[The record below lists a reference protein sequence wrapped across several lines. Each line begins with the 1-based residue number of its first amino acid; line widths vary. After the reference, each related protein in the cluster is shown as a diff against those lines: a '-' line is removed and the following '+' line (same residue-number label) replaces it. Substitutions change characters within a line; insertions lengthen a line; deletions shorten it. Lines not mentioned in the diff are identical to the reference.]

1 MVSATCTGQLAST
14 LGGQSAYVLRQRAA
28 RTSVSRRRS
37 ITSTS
42 TLSGPELHEY
52 MTRIPARGQ
61 KPRHLPPALSTLKEL
76 QLAHV
81 KGIPFEKPVSPPPI
95 SEQRVAV
102 QITQSARLSFRSGL
116 CLHSLSGCSTCR
128 RCRTRNE
135 KVFEKLV
142 RKPCGG
148 CCFEQNT
155 LFAAA
160 LRSLGYAVFTAA
172 ARCSTCACPD
182 VHGLFPMHAK
192 SGSKGLLCIRQC
204 TFDPTNHK
212 RCYILLLLKQPL

>member
-1 MVSATCTGQLAST
+1 M
-14 LGGQSAYVLRQRAA
+14 
-28 RTSVSRRRS
+28 
-37 ITSTS
+37 S

-52 MTRIPARGQ
+52 MKRIRARGQ
-61 KPRHLPPALSTLKEL
+61 KSRHLPPALSTLTEL

-81 KGIPFEKPVSPPPI
+81 KDIPFEKPVSPLPN

-102 QITQSARLSFRSGL
+102 QVTQSARLSFRSEL
-116 CLHSLSGCSTCR
+116 WLHSLSGCST
-128 RCRTRNE
+128 CRTRNE

-182 VHGLFPMHAK
+182 VHGLYPMHAK
-192 SGSKGLLCIRQC
+192 SGSKGLLCIQQC
-204 TFDPTNHK
+204 TFDPTNHE
-212 RCYILLLLKQPL
+212 RCYILLLLKQSL